1 MMEVR
6 FFDQPYILYFYN
18 QHKIKKEKNV
28 TIQRWPLTYS
38 RLIGETIILIRK
50 VKNEN

>member
-1 MMEVR
+1 MIVR
-6 FFDQPYILYFYN
+6 FFEIPLVVLFY
-18 QHKIKKEKNV
+18 QHKIKKEKDV

-38 RLIGETIILIRK
+38 RLINETIVLIKK